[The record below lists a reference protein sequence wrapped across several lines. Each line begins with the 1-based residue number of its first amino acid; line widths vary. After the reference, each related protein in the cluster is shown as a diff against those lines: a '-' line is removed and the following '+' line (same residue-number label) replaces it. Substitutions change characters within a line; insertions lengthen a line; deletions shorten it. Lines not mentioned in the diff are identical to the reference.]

1 MMTEVGAVECDHGNF
16 ATLWIE
22 DDQIVLIVSDSGDV
36 VSVRLERDLALSLAH
51 MLSKAAE
58 MLPVSVD

>member
-22 DDQIVLIVSDSGDV
+22 DDEIVLIVSDSGDV
-36 VSVRLERDLALSLAH
+36 VSVRLERDLAVKLAV
-51 MLSKAAE
+51 MLRDAAE
-58 MLPVSVD
+58 LLPVSVD